1 MLPLRR
7 HPLEKHRVGEKP
19 AIRAQFFFL
28 LSVSERLRVRY
39 LGDLGSSLSIQ
50 VVPTKVVRLPM
61 DEEQHPAPPPLYSS
75 ILFRI
80 QFLELLG
87 ENKKEMEKKFGVFFS

>member
-1 MLPLRR
+1 M
-7 HPLEKHRVGEKP
+7 
-19 AIRAQFFFL
+19 
-28 LSVSERLRVRY
+28 RY

-61 DEEQHPAPPPLYSS
+61 DEEQHPTPPPLYSS

-87 ENKKEMEKKFGVFFS
+87 EKKKEMEKKNRRVFFPDWRVSNYNLTTRL